1 MSPMITESKIEW
13 KWGVFAALAM
23 AFIAFYPQFNLWL
36 ARGKQWQGSYVLV
49 QGDEIAYSGY
59 VNALIDGRPRR
70 NDPFM
75 GKDDVPSA
83 PVSESLFSIQVV
95 PAYAVAWPS
104 RILHISASTAFIL
117 LIVICAIASSLA
129 IFWLLHEIIGDGL
142 AAAAGVLIVLC
153 LGTLIAGQGE
163 ALFMLTGRNEYDFF
177 PYLRRYQPSL
187 AFPLFFVFCACVR
200 RSLVMAETRKGILWA
215 LSGALVFIVLVF
227 SYFYIWTAA
236 LAWLFCLAVVWLTAR
251 PRDWKRLSINFGII
265 GAVALAGV
273 AAFFS
278 LLAHRSNSMD
288 SMALLFHSHAPALF
302 HAPEIIAY
310 VVLAALGIALW
321 RGFVG
326 VKEPIVLLAASFA
339 LMPITVF
346 NQQVITGL
354 SLQPIHYQL
363 FIANYTVLM
372 AVVLAAVGIIKGS
385 KPSDW
390 QLPRK
395 VLFYAGAIALAWGVV
410 ELAGSTR
417 RNAPYARIRDDSM
430 PVISRLAQIARED
443 GTYDRA
449 RATGSYPIVYS
460 TNLNVAGNLSTGA
473 PQGVLWAHHTPVA
486 GVASLERSKELFYYY
501 LYYSGADERELA
513 QAMVER
519 RFQTLSALFG
529 VERVATTLG
538 PNAKPITTEEMRAE
552 VRHYSNF
559 IGSFSKELAAQPLLS
574 FVVAPV
580 QAEPNYA
587 NLDRWYERDAGE
599 RVGIYVIYRVKLR
612 P

>member
-1 MSPMITESKIEW
+1 MITESKTEW
-13 KWGVFAALAM
+13 KWGAFAALAM
-23 AFIAFYPQFNLWL
+23 AIIAFYPQFNLWL

-59 VNALIDGRPRR
+59 INALIDGRPRR
-70 NDPFM
+70 NDPYI
-75 GKDDVPSA
+75 GKDDVPGASL
-83 PVSESLFSIQVV
+83 SESLFSIQVI
-95 PAYAVAWPS
+95 PAYAIAVPA
-104 RILHISASTAFIL
+104 RIMHISASTAFIL
-117 LIVICAIASSLA
+117 LIVFCAIASSLA
-129 IFWLLHEIIGDGL
+129 IFWLLSEIVGDGL
-142 AAAAGVLIVLC
+142 AAAATVLIVLC
-153 LGTLIAGQGE
+153 LGTLTAGQGE
-163 ALFMLTGRNEYDFF
+163 ALFMLSGSNDYDFF

-187 AFPLFFVFCACVR
+187 AFPLFFVFCVCVY
-200 RSLVMAETRKGILWA
+200 RSLAMAKTRKAIRWTISA
-215 LSGALVFIVLVF
+215 ALVLIVLVF
-227 SYFYIWTAA
+227 SYFYMWTAA
-236 LAWLFCLAVVWLTAR
+236 LAWLACLAVVWLAAR
-251 PRDWKRLSINFGII
+251 PSDWKQISINLGII
-265 GAVALAGV
+265 GVVALAAV

-278 LLAHRSNSMD
+278 LLAHRSKSMD
-288 SMALLFHSHAPALF
+288 STQLLSHSHAPDLF
-302 HAPEIIAY
+302 HAPEIVAY
-310 VVLAALGIALW
+310 VVLAALVIALW

-326 VKEPIVLLAASFA
+326 IKEPIVLLAASFA

-363 FIANYTVLM
+363 FIANYVVL
-372 AVVLAAVGIIKGS
+372 VGLVLAAVAIIKGR
-385 KPSDW
+385 KPADW
-390 QLPRK
+390 RLPRK
-395 VLFYAGAIALAWGVV
+395 VLFYAGALALAWGVV
-410 ELAGSTR
+410 ELAGSTK

-430 PVISRLAQIARED
+430 PAIARLAQIARED

-460 TNLNVAGNLSTGA
+460 TNLDVAGSLSTGA
-473 PQGVLWAHHTPVA
+473 PQGVLWAHHTPAA
-486 GVASLERSKELFYYY
+486 GVASLDQSKELFYYY

-513 QAMVER
+513 QAMAER

-529 VERVATTLG
+529 IERVAATLALD
-538 PNAKPITTEEMRAE
+538 AKPITTEEMRAE
-552 VRHYSNF
+552 VRHYANF
-559 IGSFSKELAAQPLLS
+559 IRSFSKELAAQPLLS